1 MKPRDVGSGYP
12 SHAGGEVVV
21 TYGGIPTPVDG
32 RVKAI
37 ILALLRDAHRMH
49 LDELGALRF
58 TWGQDMRWHIEIH
71 SEPIEQEGQAA

>member
-1 MKPRDVGSGYP
+1 MRTKDVGTDYP
-12 SHAGGEVVV
+12 SHYGGDLVV
-21 TYGGIPTPVDG
+21 TYAGESVPVDG

-58 TWGQDMRWHIEIH
+58 TWGDDMRWHIEIH
-71 SEPIEQEGQAA
+71 SDPISEKGQAA

>member
-1 MKPRDVGSGYP
+1 VKPRDVGTGFP
-12 SHAGGEVVV
+12 SHVGGECVV
-21 TYGGIPTPVDG
+21 TYAGIPTPVDG

-58 TWGQDMRWHIEIH
+58 TWGSDMRWHIEIH
-71 SEPIEQEGQAA
+71 SEPISEQETA